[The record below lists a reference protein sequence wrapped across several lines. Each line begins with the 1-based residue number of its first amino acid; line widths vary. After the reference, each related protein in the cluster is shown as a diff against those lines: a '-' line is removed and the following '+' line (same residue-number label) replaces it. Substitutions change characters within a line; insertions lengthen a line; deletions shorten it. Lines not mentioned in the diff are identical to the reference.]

1 MTRLRQ
7 AAADY
12 LQLRRGLGFSLVR
25 DEKLLSQFLGWLE
38 DQDTDTITVTQ
49 ALAWAQLPGNAMC
62 ALAAAADGTIDPSER
77 QRVAQLIAWIHV
89 LRQAEPAAGRPG

>member
-1 MTRLRQ
+1 
-7 AAADY
+7 
-12 LQLRRGLGFSLVR
+12 
-25 DEKLLSQFLGWLE
+25 
-38 DQDTDTITVTQ
+38 
-49 ALAWAQLPGNAMC
+49 MC